1 MGRRG
6 HILAHLSRPRQPNW
20 ARAMTARP
28 TPLSSRSRA
37 PRGALSVGRSRQP
50 LRHFALHGGHLGIS
64 RLWQVGQGGQ
74 GRPLPGTRRGCS
86 ATEPR
91 AARSG
96 SMVGLPR
103 QLFLPCRELR
113 NKSELHGNQSCGV
126 RRRTTYATDC
136 RNPRD
141 YLDPLRPPF
150 AHPSFARDIWYI

>member
-1 MGRRG
+1 MNWIKKERKPPAWADTSPCGP
-6 HILAHLSRPRQPNW
+6 HSPHPALAQLPCPFFWDSNAW
-20 ARAMTARP
+20 AQR
-28 TPLSSRSRA
+28 
-37 PRGALSVGRSRQP
+37 VGRIASAYQP
-50 LRHFALHGGHLGIS
+50 RPHLIHHHCLVVQTGSALFNLFSEMG
-64 RLWQVGQGGQ
+64 
-74 GRPLPGTRRGCS
+74 

-96 SMVGLPR
+96 SMVVLPR

-150 AHPSFARDIWYI
+150 AHPSFARVIWYI